1 MKVMRKLPTLVIA
14 MLLAPAVLAAVPELC
29 GECRAEKFASCGG
42 LLEGLA
48 VDKDG
53 GLWAVDLKS
62 GKVYLF
68 GDKGECHERGNTGG
82 QPNGA
87 KFGPDGMLWIADKQK
102 GLLKM
107 DTRTG
112 QVTPIVNSF
121 HNEQLRGLN
130 DLVFDKKGGVY
141 FTEPYGSTALK
152 PDGRLFYLPPGKD
165 ARLQLV
171 QDGLAFPNGVVI
183 TNDGENLLVG
193 EFALKRITSLV
204 APDSTNLF
212 EFPLVVVTTQGGY
225 GPDGMLMRPDGIL
238 LAANFRA
245 GEVLAFDAARRPMGS
260 IRLPP
265 EAGLDTTNIAIR
277 NGWLY
282 ITEGDKGEIWR
293 VRLTK

>member
-1 MKVMRKLPTLVIA
+1 MKRQLPAICLAIFLV
-14 MLLAPAVLAAVPELC
+14 PAALAAVPELC
-29 GECRAEKFASCGG
+29 GECRVERFATCGG
-42 LLEGLA
+42 LLEGAA
-48 VDKDG
+48 VDANG

-62 GKVYLF
+62 GRVLAI
-68 GDKGECHERGNTGG
+68 GDNGKCTERGNTGG

-107 DTRTG
+107 DVRTG
-112 QVTPIVNSF
+112 TVTPIVNSF

-130 DLVFDKKGGVY
+130 DLAFDAKGGVY
-141 FTEPYGSTALK
+141 FTEPYGSNALK
-152 PDGRLFYLPPGKD
+152 PDGRVFYLPPGKD

-171 QDGLAFPNGVVI
+171 SDGLSFPNGIVI

-204 APDSTNLF
+204 SPTSTNPF
-212 EFPLVVVTTQGGY
+212 EFPLVVVSTQGGY
-225 GPDGMLMRPDGIL
+225 GPDGMLMRPDGML

-245 GEVLAFDAARRPMGS
+245 GEVLVWDAARRPLGS
-260 IRLPP
+260 IRLPAD
-265 EAGLDTTNIAIR
+265 AGLDTTNIAIR
-277 NGWLY
+277 AGWLY

>member
-1 MKVMRKLPTLVIA
+1 MKRQLSAMFLVFA
-14 MLLAPAVLAAVPELC
+14 LLSSVQAAVPELC
-29 GECRAEKFASCGG
+29 GECRAEKYATCGG
-42 LLEGLA
+42 LVEGAA

-62 GKVYLF
+62 GRVMNID
-68 GDKGECHERGNTGG
+68 DKGQCNTRGNTGG

-112 QVTPIVNSF
+112 VVTPVVNTF
-121 HNEQLRGLN
+121 RNEQLRGLN
-130 DLVFDKKGGVY
+130 DLVFDAKGGVY
-141 FTEPYGSTALK
+141 FTEPYGSSALK
-152 PDGRLFYLPPGKD
+152 PDGRLFYLPAGKD

-171 QDGLAFPNGVVI
+171 SDGLSFPNGVVL

-193 EFALKRITSLV
+193 EFALKRIISLV
-204 APDSTNLF
+204 SPASVNPF

-245 GEVLAFDAARRPMGS
+245 GEVLVWDAARRPMGS
-260 IRLPP
+260 IRLPA

-277 NGWLY
+277 AGWLY

>member
-1 MKVMRKLPTLVIA
+1 VKRMWSTIGLTL
-14 MLLAPAVLAAVPELC
+14 LLAPAALAAIPELC

-42 LLEGLA
+42 LLEGVT
-48 VDKDG
+48 VDKNG

-62 GKVYLF
+62 GKVYSI
-68 GDKGECHERGNTGG
+68 GDDGKCSERGNTGG

-87 KFGPDGMLWIADKQK
+87 KFAPDGMLWIADKQK

-112 QVTPIVNSF
+112 VVTPVVNGF

-130 DLVFDKKGGVY
+130 DLVIDAKGGVY
-141 FTEPYGSTALK
+141 FTEPYGSSAIK
-152 PDGRLFYLPPGKD
+152 PDGRVFYLPPGKD

-171 QDGLAFPNGVVI
+171 SDGLSFPNGIVM

-204 APDSTNLF
+204 APESTNPF
-212 EFPLVVVTTQGGY
+212 EFPLVVVTTEGGY

-245 GEVLAFDAARRPMGS
+245 GEVLAWDAPRRPMGS

-277 NGWLY
+277 AGWLY
-282 ITEGDKGEIWR
+282 ITEGDKGESWR
-293 VRLTK
+293 VRLTQ